1 MSTQESDFLKW
12 IGGIVAVLIS
22 GILLQ
27 AFVLISTINVL
38 EIKIKQNEK
47 SIVDTQNSHEKDVR
61 VLHDYMGEI
70 RTDQKIIKADIKEL
84 LKK

>member
-22 GILLQ
+22 GILIQ
-27 AFVLISTINVL
+27 AFVLLSTIDVI

-47 SIVDTQNSHEKDVR
+47 SIVDTQKAHEKDVR

-70 RTDQKIIKADIKEL
+70 RTDQKIIKTDIKEL

>member
-1 MSTQESDFLKW
+1 MSTYESKFIQW

-27 AFVLISTINVL
+27 AFVLLNTIDVI

-47 SIVDTQNSHEKDVR
+47 SIVDTQNAHEKDVR
-61 VLHDYMGEI
+61 VLHDYMGEM

>member
-1 MSTQESDFLKW
+1 MSTYESKFLQW
-12 IGGIVAVLIS
+12 IAGIVAVLIS

-27 AFVLISTINVL
+27 AFVLLSTIDVI
-38 EIKIKQNEK
+38 EVKIKQNEK

-61 VLHDYMGEI
+61 ILHDYMGEI

>member
-1 MSTQESDFLKW
+1 MSTYESKFLQW
-12 IGGIVAVLIS
+12 MGGIVAVLIS

-27 AFVLISTINVL
+27 AFMLLSTIDVL
-38 EIKIKQNEK
+38 EIKIQQNEK
-47 SIVDTQNSHEKDVR
+47 SIVNTQNAHEKDVQF
-61 VLHDYMGEI
+61 LHDYMGEM

>member
-1 MSTQESDFLKW
+1 MSRQESDFLKW

-22 GILLQ
+22 GILIQ
-27 AFVLISTINVL
+27 AFVLLSTIDVI

-47 SIVDTQNSHEKDVR
+47 SIVDTQNANEKDVR
-61 VLHDYMGEI
+61 ILHDYMGEI
-70 RTDQKIIKADIKEL
+70 QTDQIIIKADIKEL

>member
-1 MSTQESDFLKW
+1 MSTYESKFIQW

-22 GILLQ
+22 GILIQ
-27 AFVLISTINVL
+27 AFVLLSTIDVI

-61 VLHDYMGEI
+61 ILHDYMGEI

>member
-1 MSTQESDFLKW
+1 MSSYESKFLQW
-12 IGGIVAVLIS
+12 MGGIVAVLIS

-27 AFVLISTINVL
+27 AFMLLSTIDVI

-47 SIVDTQNSHEKDVR
+47 SIINTQNAHEKDIR
-61 VLHDYMGEI
+61 PLHDYMGEI
-70 RTDQKIIKADIKEL
+70 RLDQKIIKADIKEL

>member
-1 MSTQESDFLKW
+1 M
-12 IGGIVAVLIS
+12 GGIIAVLIS

-38 EIKIKQNEK
+38 EIKIQQNEK
-47 SIVDTQNSHEKDVR
+47 SIINTQNAHEKDIR
-61 VLHDYMGEI
+61 ILYNYMDEMRI
-70 RTDQKIIKADIKEL
+70 DQQIIKADIKEL

>member
-1 MSTQESDFLKW
+1 MSRQESYFLKW

-22 GILLQ
+22 GILIQ
-27 AFVLISTINVL
+27 AFVLLSTIDVI

-47 SIVDTQNSHEKDVR
+47 SIVDTQNANEKDVR
-61 VLHDYMGEI
+61 ILHDYMGEI
-70 RTDQKIIKADIKEL
+70 QTDQIIIKADIKEL

>member
-1 MSTQESDFLKW
+1 MSRQESYFLKW

-22 GILLQ
+22 GILIQ
-27 AFVLISTINVL
+27 AFVLLSTIDVI

-47 SIVDTQNSHEKDVR
+47 SIVDTQNANEKDVR
-61 VLHDYMGEI
+61 ILYDYIGEI
-70 RTDQKIIKADIKEL
+70 QTDQIIIKADIKEL

>member
-1 MSTQESDFLKW
+1 MSTYESKFLQW
-12 IGGIVAVLIS
+12 IAGIVAVLIS

-27 AFVLISTINVL
+27 AFVLLNTIDVL

-47 SIVDTQNSHEKDVR
+47 SIVDTQNAHEKDVR
-61 VLHDYMGEI
+61 VLHDYMGEM

>member
-1 MSTQESDFLKW
+1 MSSYESKFLQW
-12 IGGIVAVLIS
+12 MGGIVAVLIS

-27 AFVLISTINVL
+27 AFMLLSTIDVI

-47 SIVDTQNSHEKDVR
+47 SIVNTQNDHEKDVR
-61 VLHDYMGEI
+61 TLHDYMGEI
-70 RTDQKIIKADIKEL
+70 RLDQKIIKADIKEL

>member
-1 MSTQESDFLKW
+1 MSTYESKFIQW

-38 EIKIKQNEK
+38 EIKIKQNANA
-47 SIVDTQNSHEKDVR
+47 IVDTQNAHEKDVR
-61 VLHDYMGEI
+61 ILHDYMGEI